1 MQAMPSSWRDKP
13 RSLLV
18 TSFEAATRVHSGVS
32 LLDLFQLLELWI
44 SWTDLTKAVR
54 ACIGLHYIPGGSA
67 RARPLAGW
75 ELGTVL
81 ILRSVADVIGG
92 TQLIDALDALEGPQ
106 RTQYRALARGFGVC
120 FLSRDT
126 PVPALEDTCT
136 YCGGLRYMRS
146 ACLSCGLPHNVEVST
161 PINSSL
167 PHKGHFSR
175 ADDTIL
181 EHARLNAIAAGIA
194 YIDKCGHEHN
204 TFKEFG
210 GDIIFLFRNL
220 VHSAGL
226 NGQIS
231 EVASQPSRRDEVRMS
246 LQAACSFA
254 RLIQRW
260 TTEHVRM
267 NNEIEMEEILNIVEA
282 LHTLAQLGIES
293 DDSLPLAKEI
303 STMLTTVE
311 HPICVN

>member
-1 MQAMPSSWRDKP
+1 MSCNFDLCAKCGVGGDLICCDSCPQAFHLSCARLSHVPDGIWRCPTCLNFDERGRVMQAMPSSWRDKP

-146 ACLSCGLPHNVEVST
+146 AC
-161 PINSSL
+161 
-167 PHKGHFSR
+167 
-175 ADDTIL
+175 
-181 EHARLNAIAAGIA
+181 
-194 YIDKCGHEHN
+194 
-204 TFKEFG
+204 
-210 GDIIFLFRNL
+210 
-220 VHSAGL
+220 
-226 NGQIS
+226 
-231 EVASQPSRRDEVRMS
+231 
-246 LQAACSFA
+246 
-254 RLIQRW
+254 
-260 TTEHVRM
+260 
-267 NNEIEMEEILNIVEA
+267 
-282 LHTLAQLGIES
+282 
-293 DDSLPLAKEI
+293 
-303 STMLTTVE
+303 
-311 HPICVN
+311 